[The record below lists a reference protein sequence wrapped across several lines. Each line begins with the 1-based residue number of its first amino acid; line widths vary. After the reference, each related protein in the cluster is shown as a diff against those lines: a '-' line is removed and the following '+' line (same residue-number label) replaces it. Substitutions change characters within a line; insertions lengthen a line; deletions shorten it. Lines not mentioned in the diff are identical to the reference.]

1 MNAIAVDLETTG
13 LDPRLDRVRLVQTY
27 DGSTVNIVDAFKEPE
42 ALDELVKLFE
52 DPKITKV
59 GQNLAFDMS
68 FCRVHAGRRVR
79 FANLHDTMVCEQVL
93 MAGFYQPY
101 LDKKTNE
108 IKKKMPEYTLA
119 ALVKKHL
126 GFVLEK
132 DMQRSNWGAAELTK
146 EQMAYASRDVEVL
159 IPLLDIQRE
168 LLEANNL
175 QATAKLEFD
184 TLPAVVEM
192 QVRGMP
198 VDWTDA
204 EVLRGQ
210 IQIELYASK
219 KELED
224 LVRSS
229 QKSRQ
234 RTLFGE
240 YEGIDLNLNS
250 PKQVLK
256 YLQEKLGI
264 VGIESSDVEALK
276 SIDHPFAAKL
286 LRFRTLEKHLNF
298 LEQFESFGAKSGR
311 IYPAYNQCRA
321 ATGRMSSSRPNGQQ
335 IPKRGDGA
343 RFRKLFKALP
353 GYKLV
358 KVDFSA
364 IELRVMA
371 RLAKDPAMMNA
382 IADGVDLH
390 RLTASNTN
398 GKPIADISKEERQHA
413 KALNFGLI
421 YGMSAPTLKNY
432 AWMSY
437 GVRITDQ
444 EAVDARSKYFN
455 LYRGIAKWHEEQK
468 AALRDFRPYHVHN
481 SEKGF
486 HINYVAIQQTL
497 SGRKRFWPNF
507 AGDTMARPNDFYNS
521 ADQGTSADITKMAL
535 ARLYQELPEDVYLI
549 GAVHDE
555 IICETPQEKAQS
567 IADLM
572 LKVMTEVG
580 SEVLYPVKVDAEATI
595 GQTWGD

>member
-1 MNAIAVDLETTG
+1 MKQVAIDLETTG
-13 LDPRLDRVRLVQTY
+13 LDPRTDRVRLIQTY
-27 DGSTVNIVDAFKEPE
+27 DGSTVNIVDVFKEPE

-59 GQNLAFDMS
+59 GHNLAFDMS
-68 FCRVHAGRRVR
+68 FCRAYAGRRLK
-79 FANLHDTMVCEQVL
+79 FAGLHDTMVAEQIL
-93 MAGFYQPY
+93 TAGYYQPY

-108 IKKKMPEYTLA
+108 IKKRMPEYNLA

-126 GFVLEK
+126 GFTLEK
-132 DMQRSNWGAAELTK
+132 DMQRSNWGADELTK

-159 IPLLDIQRE
+159 LPILDIQQK
-168 LLEANNL
+168 LLERNNL
-175 QATAKLEFD
+175 LATAHLEFE

-192 QVRGMP
+192 QLIGMP
-198 VDWTDA
+198 VYWPDA
-204 EVLRGQ
+204 EILRA
-210 IQIELYASK
+210 ELQKELAASK
-219 KELED
+219 QDLEL

-229 QKSRQ
+229 QRSKQMS
-234 RTLFGE
+234 LFGVE
-240 YEGIDLNLNS
+240 VGIDLNLNS
-250 PKQVLK
+250 PSQVLK
-256 YLQEKLGI
+256 YMQEKLGFTEM
-264 VGIESSDVEALK
+264 ESSDVEALK
-276 SIDHPFAAKL
+276 SLDHPFAAKL
-286 LRFRTLEKHLNF
+286 LKFRTLEKHLNF
-298 LEQFESFGAKSGR
+298 LDQFESFGAKLGR

-335 IPKRGDGA
+335 IPKRGDGK
-343 RFRKLFKALP
+343 RFRTLFKALP
-353 GYKLV
+353 GYKIV

-371 RLAKDPAMMNA
+371 RLAKDKAMMDA
-382 IADGVDLH
+382 IANGIDLH
-390 RLTASNTN
+390 KLTAANTS
-398 GKPIADISKEERQHA
+398 GKPITEITKDERQRA
-413 KALNFGLI
+413 KAVNFGLI
-421 YGMSAPTLKNY
+421 YGMSAPTLKTY

-444 EAVDARSKYFN
+444 EAVDTRSKYFD
-455 LYRGIAKWHEEQK
+455 LYRGIAKWHEEQRN
-468 AALRDFRPYHVHN
+468 ALRDFRPYHAHN
-481 SEKGF
+481 ADRGF
-486 HINYVAIQQTL
+486 YINYVAIQQTL

-507 AGDTMARPNDFYNS
+507 AGDTMARPNDFYNA

-535 ARLYQELPEDVYLI
+535 VRLYKELPDDVHII

-555 IICETPQEKAQS
+555 ILCETPEDKAQS